1 MLKAACSEAGVPFRT
16 AEERVALAIP
26 RRNIETW
33 LAYLRGEEVNETD
46 AYPKYD
52 DESECR
58 NEVAKLDEMCRKQKR
73 EPDPPPPSLV
83 IGCQEFKRIS

>member
-58 NEVAKLDEMCRKQKR
+58 NEVAKLDEMCRKQKL